1 MEKEQKEKKKSR
13 LASSCW
19 FTEGKESNNMNEEG
33 KDEGK
38 RETIHARE

>member
-1 MEKEQKEKKKSR
+1 LLV
-13 LASSCW
+13 LAW
-19 FTEGKESNNMNEEG
+19 LTEGKESNNMNEEVNEEG